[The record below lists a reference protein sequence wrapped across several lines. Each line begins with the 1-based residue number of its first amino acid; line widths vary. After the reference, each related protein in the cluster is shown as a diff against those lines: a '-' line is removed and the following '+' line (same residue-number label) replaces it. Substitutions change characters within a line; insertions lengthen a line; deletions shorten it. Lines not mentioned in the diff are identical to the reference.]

1 MTTDTSHPLKG
12 QDLLLVDTLRSGN
25 AWKIR
30 LACGWMG
37 LDVRRRSLD
46 ILKGDLEQPEF
57 RQINPFGQVPVLR
70 TADGDWLAESIA
82 ILWYLGRGT
91 PWLPEDTRTQSQV
104 LMWLSF
110 EQTQHMHAYA
120 QPRLLVN
127 LRRTAQA
134 DDPAIVAWRE
144 IGYRAAAVMEQHLAT
159 QPYFA
164 GSTPTIADIA
174 LYPYTAMAALG
185 GYDLSGYPAIQQW
198 LARMR
203 RLPGYVPLLDG
214 DPD

>member
-1 MTTDTSHPLKG
+1 MTTDTPHPLKG

-46 ILKGDLEQPEF
+46 ILQGDLERPEF
-57 RQINPFGQVPVLR
+57 RRINPFGQVPVLQLP
-70 TADGDWLAESIA
+70 DGTWLAESIA

-91 PWLPEDTRTQSQV
+91 PWLPEDAAGQARVVS
-104 LMWLSF
+104 WLSF

-120 QPRLLVN
+120 QPRLLVH
-127 LRRTAQA
+127 LRRSARV
-134 DDPAIVAWRE
+134 DDPAIAAWRE
-144 IGYRAAAVMEQHLAT
+144 IGYRAAAIMEAHLAT

-164 GSTPTIADIA
+164 GDAPTIADVA

-185 GYDLSGYPAIQQW
+185 GYDLGGHAALQQW

-214 DPD
+214 EPD